1 MFRPSEARQCRTPF
15 WGRVGGA
22 IAVKLIQWY
31 GGSQQTQSVGLTLIN
46 SAAASSARLR

>member
-1 MFRPSEARQCRTPF
+1 MSRLSEVRQCRTPF

-31 GGSQQTQSVGLTLIN
+31 DGIQQTQSVGLTLIN
-46 SAAASSARLR
+46 SAAASSARVR